1 MQGSRDPRDQGA
13 GPAPRHV
20 VFVASECEPWAKTGG
35 LADVVD
41 ALARALG
48 RSGLAVDV
56 FLPAYRTAR
65 RPPIRERITVA
76 VPGSRSADKDPSND
90 ARVAN
95 QAGIATV
102 DILSGPAD
110 GYRLRL
116 VDHPFHFDRPGF
128 YGEEGG
134 DYPDNGARFALFC
147 RAALEAV
154 RAEGRPIDVIHGHD
168 WQAALALIYRDVHY
182 AGDPL
187 IGPAATVLTIH
198 NLAYHGWVPR
208 ERAPELQLPEEI
220 GEAAGVDLL
229 REGIRAADLVTTVS
243 PTYARE
249 ALTPEYGMGLEG
261 DLAARNGRGRFLG
274 IMNGIDPELWD
285 PATDASLP
293 LRYGR
298 RADRARRV
306 APFEE
311 GKRAAKAD
319 LAARHG
325 LAEADTRPLLG
336 MIGRLDPQKGFD
348 LVAGAAEGMVHAG
361 ANLIVLGTGR
371 AELLAGLR
379 SVAAANP
386 GRIAVIERF
395 DRDEARRIYAGSD
408 LFLMPSRFEPSGQG
422 QLIAFR
428 YGTPVIARRTGG
440 LADTVVDDDDA
451 GSRANGSGSG
461 LGRGRGNGFLFDDP
475 TPAALLQAVRR
486 ALFAYADRPR
496 WQALCRRVMALDHSW
511 DRPAREYVAAYRRA
525 IGFRRTRPRLSAS
538 QPRRARGGGGP

>member
-1 MQGSRDPRDQGA
+1 MQGSRDPRAEAA
-13 GPAPRHV
+13 GPPPRHV

-48 RSGLAVDV
+48 RSGIAVDV

-65 RPPIRERITVA
+65 RPPIKDRITVA
-76 VPGSRSADKDPSND
+76 VPVSRSDDEDPRND
-90 ARVAN
+90 DEV
-95 QAGIATV
+95 ATV
-102 DILSGPAD
+102 DILSGHAD

-116 VDHPFHFDRPGF
+116 VDHPYHFDRAGL

-147 RAALEAV
+147 RAALEAI
-154 RAEGRPIDVIHGHD
+154 RAEGRPVEVIHGHD

-182 AGDPL
+182 ARDPL
-187 IGPAATVLTIH
+187 IGRAATILTIH

-208 ERAPELQLPEEI
+208 QRFAELQLPERI
-220 GEAAGVDLL
+220 GEPAGVDLL
-229 REGIRAADLVTTVS
+229 REGIGAADLVTTVS

-249 ALTPEYGMGLEG
+249 ALTPEYGMGLVD
-261 DLAARNGRGRFLG
+261 DLVARGGRFVG
-274 IMNGIDPELWD
+274 IMNGIDPDLWN
-285 PATDASLP
+285 PATDVSLP
-293 LRYGR
+293 LRYGG

-306 APFEE
+306 ASFVQ
-311 GKRAAKAD
+311 GKAAAKAD
-319 LAARHG
+319 LATRHG
-325 LAEADTRPLLG
+325 LAEAGTRPLLG

-379 SVAAANP
+379 GVAEAEP

-440 LADTVVDDDDA
+440 LADSVVDDDEAREGGAVGTA
-451 GSRANGSGSG
+451 G
-461 LGRGRGNGFLFDDP
+461 GNGFLFDDP

-486 ALFAYADRPR
+486 ALFAHGDRQR
-496 WQALCRRVMALDHSW
+496 WQDLCRRVMALDHSW

-525 IGFRRTRPRLSAS
+525 IGLRPKAS
-538 QPRRARGGGGP
+538 GPAPPRQPARPRRARARGGP

>member
-1 MQGSRDPRDQGA
+1 MMGPESRPIIRRA
-13 GPAPRHV
+13 MPGPTHSAPRHV

-48 RSGLAVDV
+48 HSGIAVDV

-65 RPPIRERITVA
+65 RPPIKERITVA
-76 VPGSRSADKDPSND
+76 VPVSRSADESASNE
-90 ARVAN
+90 AEV
-95 QAGIATV
+95 ATV
-102 DILSGPAD
+102 DILSGPAN

-116 VDHPFHFDRPGF
+116 VDHPFHFDRAGF

-134 DYPDNGARFALFC
+134 DYADNGARFALFC
-147 RAALEAV
+147 RAALEALRV
-154 RAEGRPIDVIHGHD
+154 EGRPVDVLHGHD
-168 WQAALALIYRDVHY
+168 WQAALALLYRDVHY
-182 AGDPL
+182 ANDLL
-187 IGPAATVLTIH
+187 IGTAATVLTIH
-198 NLAYHGWVPR
+198 NLAYHGWVVR
-208 ERAPELQLPEEI
+208 ERFPELQLPEEV
-220 GEAAGVDLL
+220 GEPAGVDLL

-249 ALTPEYGMGLEG
+249 ALTSEYGMGLED
-261 DLAARNGRGRFLG
+261 DLAARNGRFIG

-293 LRYGR
+293 VRYGR
-298 RADRARRV
+298 RADRARGV
-306 APFEE
+306 APLGE
-311 GKRAAKAD
+311 GKSVAKAD
-319 LAARHG
+319 LATRHG
-325 LAEADTRPLLG
+325 LSEAEARPLLG

-348 LVAGAAEGMVHAG
+348 LVAGAAEGMVRAG

-379 SVAAANP
+379 RVAADNA

-440 LADTVVDDDDA
+440 LADTVIDDDGTRREKAVETGLGD
-451 GSRANGSGSG
+451 GLGSGP
-461 LGRGRGNGFLFDDP
+461 GNGFLFDDP

-486 ALFAYADRPR
+486 ALFAYADRAR
-496 WQALCRRVMALDHSW
+496 WQALCRRIMSLDHSW
-511 DRPAREYVAAYRRA
+511 DRPAREYVEAYRRA
-525 IGFRRTRPRLSAS
+525 IGFRRVPPPPP
-538 QPRRARGGGGP
+538 PRRARASRGP

>member
-1 MQGSRDPRDQGA
+1 MQASTGPRAHAALDA
-13 GPAPRHV
+13 TEDRAAADAPRHV

-48 RSGLAVDV
+48 RSGIAVDV

-65 RPPIRERITVA
+65 RPPIRERITLA
-76 VPGSRSADKDPSND
+76 VPVSRSADEG
-90 ARVAN
+90 AN
-95 QAGIATV
+95 RPAEVATV
-102 DILSGPAD
+102 DILSGPAN

-116 VDHPFHFDRPGF
+116 VDHPFDFDRAGF

-154 RAEGRPIDVIHGHD
+154 RIEGRPVDVIHGHD
-168 WQAALALIYRDVHY
+168 WQAALALLYRDVHY
-182 AGDPL
+182 AGDPV
-187 IGPAATVLTIH
+187 IGRAATVLTIH

-208 ERAPELQLPEEI
+208 ERFGELRLPEEI

-243 PTYARE
+243 PTYAQE
-249 ALTPEYGMGLEG
+249 ALTPEYGMGLED
-261 DLAARNGRGRFLG
+261 DLAARNGRGRRFLG

-293 LRYGR
+293 VRYGG
-298 RADRARRV
+298 RADRARRI
-306 APFEE
+306 APLVE
-311 GKRAAKAD
+311 GKRAAEAD
-319 LAARHG
+319 LASRHG
-325 LAEADTRPLLG
+325 LADADTRGLLG

-348 LVAGAAEGMVHAG
+348 LVAGAAEGVVRAG

-379 SVAAANP
+379 EVATANP

-451 GSRANGSGSG
+451 RQGDGFGSG
-461 LGRGRGNGFLFDDP
+461 LGNGFLFDDP

-486 ALFAYADRPR
+486 ALFAYADRTR
-496 WQALCRRVMALDHSW
+496 WQALCRRVMTLDHSW

-525 IGFRRTRPRLSAS
+525 IGFRPKVPSRPALRT
-538 QPRRARGGGGP
+538 RARGGP